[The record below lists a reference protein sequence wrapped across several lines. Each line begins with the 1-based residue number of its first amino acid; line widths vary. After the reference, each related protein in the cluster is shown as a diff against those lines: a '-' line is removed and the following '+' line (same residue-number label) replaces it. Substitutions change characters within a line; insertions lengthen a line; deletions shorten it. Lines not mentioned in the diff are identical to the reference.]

1 MSICLCFFSPAEQDA
16 STSVSGENESRVDI
30 STVKTSRGDAF
41 VKNVESPNLLTFG
54 LSKGALGKL
63 GYRFKEDV
71 TTSTKRDG
79 MTSQKPVIVAATSNH
94 HLEGKQA
101 SQSKGKPNKHITSAT
116 KKLLNVKI
124 KCPSVKFYIWSLKI
138 KITVTI

>member
-1 MSICLCFFSPAEQDA
+1 MSICFCFFSPPEQDA

-71 TTSTKRDG
+71 VTTSTKRDG
-79 MTSQKPVIVAATSNH
+79 MTSQKPVIVAATSNY
-94 HLEGKQA
+94 HLEVKQA
-101 SQSKGKPNKHITSAT
+101 SQGKGKPNKPLTSAT
-116 KKLLNVKI
+116 KIECYATPWQLWRESRNL
-124 KCPSVKFYIWSLKI
+124 
-138 KITVTI
+138 